1 MSDFSKFSK
10 FDEVHVISD
19 IHMGGKP
26 GFQILRETKRLS
38 GYIDWV
44 RNQCKEGNVALVLN
58 GDVFDTL
65 AEDIRGYVAIDD
77 AIQTIERIMN
87 DPSFSGIWSALSDF
101 VKTERR
107 TLIFVIGNHDI
118 EIAFPNVQNL
128 ILWRLAG
135 DDLTQRARVVFST
148 IGAGYTCMVGG
159 STVYC
164 THGNEVDDWN
174 INRYEDLS
182 RVSRRINAGLSFSNE
197 EWHANAGTRMVKEI
211 MNKVKQRYKWIDLLK
226 PETSAAVGTLL
237 ALEPSMLGEIKNLLP
252 ILGEKRQASSEVDQR
267 LSIGTPSANAT
278 PASTNPVTVNQ
289 LLGKNIIEGIKQ
301 PLQSKQPVDDMLDLA
316 EKNLG
321 DRNKLIVSHQ
331 EQLGTGQLV
340 WDRLTSW
347 FTGVSK
353 DESLRRALLDWL
365 ENDKT
370 FDIQDQDET
379 YKGIIDK
386 VGASID
392 FIVTGHT
399 HLERAIDMG
408 GGRFYFNTGTWIRL
422 LRFTTAML
430 KDDKS
435 FKPVYELLVNNQGR
449 IEAIDD
455 AKFDDGTGKMVS
467 FVMDQTSAVW
477 IKKQKDGT
485 VSGHL
490 LHVEGDGAG
499 QPKEIKKF
507 ERN

>member
-148 IGAGYTCMVGG
+148 IGAGYTCMVGE
-159 STVYC
+159 STVYY

-182 RVSRRINAGLSFSNE
+182 RVSRRINAGLSFSHE

-237 ALEPSMLGEIKNLLP
+237 ALEPAMLEIKNLLP
-252 ILGEKRQASSEVDQR
+252 ILGEKDKQVLKSISVY
-267 LSIGTPSANAT
+267 LSTHRVLTP
-278 PASTNPVTVNQ
+278 
-289 LLGKNIIEGIKQ
+289 
-301 PLQSKQPVDDMLDLA
+301 
-316 EKNLG
+316 
-321 DRNKLIVSHQ
+321 H
-331 EQLGTGQLV
+331 
-340 WDRLTSW
+340 
-347 FTGVSK
+347 
-353 DESLRRALLDWL
+353 
-365 ENDKT
+365 
-370 FDIQDQDET
+370 
-379 YKGIIDK
+379 
-386 VGASID
+386 
-392 FIVTGHT
+392 
-399 HLERAIDMG
+399 
-408 GGRFYFNTGTWIRL
+408 RL
-422 LRFTTAML
+422 LL
-430 KDDKS
+430 I
-435 FKPVYELLVNNQGR
+435 L
-449 IEAIDD
+449 
-455 AKFDDGTGKMVS
+455 
-467 FVMDQTSAVW
+467 
-477 IKKQKDGT
+477 
-485 VSGHL
+485 
-490 LHVEGDGAG
+490 
-499 QPKEIKKF
+499 
-507 ERN
+507 

>member
-182 RVSRRINAGLSFSNE
+182 RVSRRINAGLSFSHE

-252 ILGEKRQASSEVDQR
+252 ILGEKKQASSEVDRR
-267 LSIGTPSANAT
+267 LSI
-278 PASTNPVTVNQ
+278 
-289 LLGKNIIEGIKQ
+289 E
-301 PLQSKQPVDDMLDLA
+301 
-316 EKNLG
+316 ENLG

-331 EQLGTGQLV
+331 GHLGTGQLV

-347 FTGVSK
+347 FTDVSK

-379 YKGIIDK
+379 YKGIIEK

-490 LHVEGDGAG
+490 LHVEGDGTG